1 MFEMTIFKVKN
12 TFQKKFHLQ
21 VTLQV
26 VENGNALK
34 HSIYTQLTS
43 CSTRSLEVTLVFTLT
58 EKALK

>member
-34 HSIYTQLTS
+34 NTTHTHS
-43 CSTRSLEVTLVFTLT
+43 
-58 EKALK
+58 